1 MNWSKWVGA
10 VLMSL
15 EDHASS
21 FRANVI
27 KAMANIIQADP
38 TILGNTPY
46 NTPYFDLMMTLFYIV
61 LGG

>member
-46 NTPYFDLMMTLFYIV
+46 FDLMMTLFYIV